1 MSIEPVLYKVSLR
14 TFDEKVNELNY
25 WLAQPVIKRLE
36 AVTFLI
42 SQTVDLKTT
51 RIDKSHVVRRKLK
64 E

>member
-1 MSIEPVLYKVSLR
+1 VPLKSL
-14 TFDEKVNELNY
+14 DEKVNDLNY

-51 RIDKSHVVRRKLK
+51 RMDKTHFVRRKIK